1 MQPQQFQSQHSHQ
14 DNGTTRSEYTWRQAE
29 EVRKREEAAFAAL
42 ERDRKLNLKAFLMS
56 VAVLMAPFFALLFG
70 VDAALFVL
78 GLAMVF
84 TSWVTWG
91 GSNHVAPSLR
101 SKLRTA
107 AIFNGVLA
115 VLVFGLLALRQFA

>member
-1 MQPQQFQSQHSHQ
+1 MQSQQGS
-14 DNGTTRSEYTWRQAE
+14 DNPRGEYTWRQAD

-56 VAVLMAPFFALLFG
+56 VAILMAPFCALLFG
-70 VDAALFVL
+70 LDAALFVL

-115 VLVFGLLALRQFA
+115 LLVFGLLALRQFG